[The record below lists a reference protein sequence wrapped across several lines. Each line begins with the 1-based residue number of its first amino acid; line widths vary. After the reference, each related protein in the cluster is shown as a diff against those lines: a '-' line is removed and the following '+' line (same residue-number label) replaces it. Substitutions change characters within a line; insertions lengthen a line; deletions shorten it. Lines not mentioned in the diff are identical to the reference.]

1 MKTRCR
7 CCRDLVSDAS
17 KRLEPGLG
25 FVCHPCHAFLNYADK
40 AMRKVGIEGLAIEPV
55 RFAPVNPEPEAP

>member
-1 MKTRCR
+1 MMTRCR

-25 FVCHPCHAFLNYADK
+25 FVCHPCHTFLNYADK
-40 AMRKVGIEGLAIEPV
+40 AMRKVGIEGMDIEPV
-55 RFAPVNPEPEAP
+55 RFSPEEETP